1 MNTAVAI
8 VEIVS
13 GRAVELAAVVVLGWV
28 IHSAIPQFRMSA
40 PKDKAD
46 GNGEKDGEKK

>member
-1 MNTAVAI
+1 VNAGVAI
-8 VEIVS
+8 VAIIS

-40 PKDKAD
+40 PKDKAN
-46 GNGEKDGEKK
+46 GNRDKDGAKQ

>member
-1 MNTAVAI
+1 VSPAVAI
-8 VEIVS
+8 VEIIS
-13 GRAVELAAVVVLGWV
+13 GRAVELAGIVVLGWV

-46 GNGEKDGEKK
+46 GNGDKDGAKQ